1 MGSSGSN
8 RCDVIERAIS
18 ASNSG
23 PQVLEKIFRLSTT
36 SVPVLEELKIS
47 DLVAVGSWY
56 IWWIRRRQ
64 THGEQV
70 PLFSIVS
77 TQLGLLR
84 RMHEDHY
91 PE

>member
-23 PQVLEKIFRLSTT
+23 PQVMEKILRLSTT
-36 SVPVLEELKIS
+36 SVPTLEELKIPG
-47 DLVAVGSWY
+47 LVAVGSWY
-56 IWWIRRRQ
+56 IWWLRRRQ

-70 PLFSIVS
+70 LPIQHCVNSIRAITANAKRS
-77 TQLGLLR
+77 L
-84 RMHEDHY
+84 
-91 PE
+91 P